1 MHQRVAQFRQLI
13 IKLLSQAASQEGEP
27 FKQALHIR
35 ISSRL
40 TEKRRQ
46 RWATLSETATQLA

>member
-1 MHQRVAQFRQLI
+1 MAQFRQLI